1 MQGEPNYSGQIAY
14 EIDKEV
20 QRIIKEQYERCKQIL
35 LDHEK
40 ELKLIAKTL
49 LTEETLVA
57 EQIRSLFYDGV
68 LPEVDY
74 DAARVV
80 KDEDSDYSEGKYGKS
95 YDDIREEQLEEG
107 KEDMRED
114 RKEDNDMNRERRH
127 RQRDDRDNQTGHDH
141 YVTVQMETMINIVD
155 IQIMKK
161 TQVMNNLQILTNHI
175 IQTINNPSNR

>member
-107 KEDMRED
+107 KKTCE
-114 RKEDNDMNRERRH
+114 K
-127 RQRDDRDNQTGHDH
+127 
-141 YVTVQMETMINIVD
+141 IVKK
-155 IQIMKK
+155 IM
-161 TQVMNNLQILTNHI
+161 T
-175 IQTINNPSNR
+175 

>member
-57 EQIRSLFYDGV
+57 EQIRSLFYDGI

-80 KDEDSDYSEGKYGKS
+80 KMKILTIAKVNMVN
-95 YDDIREEQLEEG
+95 L
-107 KEDMRED
+107 
-114 RKEDNDMNRERRH
+114 
-127 RQRDDRDNQTGHDH
+127 
-141 YVTVQMETMINIVD
+141 TMISA
-155 IQIMKK
+155 K
-161 TQVMNNLQILTNHI
+161 NN
-175 IQTINNPSNR
+175 